1 MIIEAVCK
9 VVYNLLNALMVFALP
24 SLPDSI
30 MTILGQVSGYM
41 VTGVSIMRSFF
52 GDTAMNVM
60 AICLGLILALVAA
73 GVVWQVIIWVLRKI
87 PFLHLS

>member
-1 MIIEAVCK
+1 
-9 VVYNLLNALMVFALP
+9 
-24 SLPDSI
+24 
-30 MTILGQVSGYM
+30 M

-73 GVVWQVIIWVLRKI
+73 GVVWQVITWVLRKI